1 MEARQK
7 IEHQRLDGIE
17 FHDCAMAGA
26 VFDNVNLGNA
36 RVHNV
41 NLKGASFDDVNMKDV
56 RIVNANIEGLPIY
69 GYDIH
74 ALLQPLLERD
84 AKG

>member
-1 MEARQK
+1 MNANQK

-41 NLKGASFDDVNMKDV
+41 NLAGASFDDVNMKGV
-56 RIVNANIEGLPIY
+56 RIENANIEGLTIY

-74 ALLQPLLERD
+74 ELLQPLLERD
-84 AKG
+84 GIG